1 MMEVERAVCGN
12 DNPFDVARGLGRG
25 ARDPT
30 ARRLY
35 LTTLRPEKVRNLLPT
50 EV

>member
-1 MMEVERAVCGN
+1 MKVERAVCGN
-12 DNPFDVARGLGRG
+12 DYPFDVARGLSRG
-25 ARDPT
+25 ARDRT

-35 LTTLRPEKVRNLLPT
+35 LIHRVSREIAQSFPT